1 MLLTVLRWIT
11 APIGKAIAIGAL
23 VLTFLSS
30 VYIKGRRDAG
40 KARDLKEVR
49 AREYALNKANKARSA
64 SDAKSDAGGLYDNDG
79 FRRD

>member
-1 MLLTVLRWIT
+1 MLLTVLRFIT

-30 VYIKGRRDAG
+30 AYIKGRRDANR
-40 KARDLKEVR
+40 ARDLKEVR
-49 AREYALNKANKARSA
+49 AREYALEKAGKARA
-64 SDAKSDAGGLYDNDG
+64 RSDAKSDAGGLYDNDG